1 VAVGSHRLGES
12 MGKRVEQH
20 VADRERNAQGRS
32 RPARRRAGAA
42 LCVAGVLIAAACGP
56 KVDPQSV
63 QASAGARL
71 APGSAASS
79 AAVGDAELTAEVDG
93 EPSGAVAGD
102 GGSPGAG
109 PGVTPGRSSAPG
121 ATRGGGGSS
130 SAEASSDA
138 APETQAAGGDRV
150 APGVTA
156 DTLRIGMHLPMSI
169 SGLDLSSLLPLKE
182 VVNAYWSSRNREG
195 GIHGRKVEA
204 FIGDD
209 QYTPSGSVQACKTL
223 VEQNDVFFIYG
234 AAGADQIAACGQ
246 YTIGQGRPYL
256 SAGTVERGLLG
267 NPNYWALTMTYEP
280 MSALLAEYAV
290 AKLDG
295 RKRPMAMLRMNSPNA
310 DSARRGFVTRAKELG
325 VKIAVDE
332 AVDKDPNPSQL
343 QATCIKMQQAGVE
356 IVYMMAS
363 GLVMAQAADACTS
376 QGYEPQWLGIANTA
390 SCGVAPPLGSESLD
404 GCITFSANHHPGD
417 TESALEQQARKDW
430 EGTYPG
436 EPFPGDED
444 PLVILVWAIS
454 DVLREA
460 LHRTGPDLHVASFNA
475 TMSGFVYDN
484 GLLNPLDFRDG
495 SHVGG
500 QGVVLWQG
508 DADAGRLVEIDAAW
522 RLDFGL

>member
-1 VAVGSHRLGES
+1 MEQQ
-12 MGKRVEQH
+12 VEQH
-20 VADRERNAQGRS
+20 VAHRVAGAPGPC
-32 RPARRRAGAA
+32 RPSRRRLGGV
-42 LCVAGVLIAAACGP
+42 LCLAGVLIAAACGP
-56 KVDPQSV
+56 KVDPATV
-63 QASAGARL
+63 RTTAGAGL
-71 APGSAASS
+71 APGTESRAAL
-79 AAVGDAELTAEVDG
+79 ATGDDALAPE
-93 EPSGAVAGD
+93 VAGAAAPGEGLA
-102 GGSPGAG
+102 GGATEGAG
-109 PGVTPGRSSAPG
+109 GGGGGRVATGGSSAPG
-121 ATRGGGGSS
+121 APRGGGGSP
-130 SAEASSDA
+130 AEGTADA
-138 APETQAAGGDRV
+138 APEAQAAGGERV
-150 APGVTA
+150 APGVTDKA
-156 DTLRIGMHLPMSI
+156 LRIGMHLPMSI
-169 SGLDLSSLLPLKE
+169 SGLDLSSLLPLEE

-195 GIHGRKVEA
+195 GIHGRQVEV

-280 MSALLAEYAV
+280 MSALLADYAV

-295 RKRPMAMLRMNSPNA
+295 RTRPLAMLRMNTPNA
-310 DSARRGFVTRAKELG
+310 ESARRGFVTRAKELG
-325 VKIAVDE
+325 AKVVVDE
-332 AVDKDPNPSQL
+332 SVDKDPNPSQL

-363 GLVMAQAADACTS
+363 GLVMAQAADACES
-376 QGYEPQWLGIANTA
+376 QGYTPQWLGVANTA
-390 SCGVAPPLGSESLD
+390 SCGVSPPLGSESLD
-404 GCITFSANHHPGD
+404 GCITFSANHHPSD
-417 TESALEQQARKDW
+417 SDSALEQQARKDW

-460 LHRTGPDLHVASFNA
+460 LHRTGPDLHVAAFNA

-500 QGVVLWQG
+500 QGVVLWRG
-508 DADAGRLVEIDAAW
+508 DADAGRLVEIDGAW
-522 RLDFGL
+522 RRDYGL